1 MPFTRTTC
9 AAAAALALAACAGN
23 PPPVDD
29 PNLVEVGYGSQRPE
43 NLAVAVGSLTREQMA
58 PRATRPEELFQGRI
72 AGVDVTR
79 KADGGYA
86 VRIRGAGGLTGNGA
100 PLFVL
105 DGVPLTG
112 IGPDNALAG
121 IDPAWI
127 DRIDV
132 LKDGASAAIYGSQG
146 MNGVV
151 LITTRR
157 PRG

>member
-1 MPFTRTTC
+1 MPFTRTAC
-9 AAAAALALAACAGN
+9 AAAALALTACAGN
-23 PPPVDD
+23 PPPDD
-29 PNLVEVGYGSQRPE
+29 GPNLVEVGYGTQRHE

-58 PRATRPEELFQGRI
+58 PRAARAEELFQGRI
-72 AGVDVTR
+72 AGVDVIR
-79 KADGGYA
+79 RSDGGYA
-86 VRIRGAGGLTGNGA
+86 VRIRGSGAGMGNGA

-112 IGPDNALAG
+112 IGPDNALQG